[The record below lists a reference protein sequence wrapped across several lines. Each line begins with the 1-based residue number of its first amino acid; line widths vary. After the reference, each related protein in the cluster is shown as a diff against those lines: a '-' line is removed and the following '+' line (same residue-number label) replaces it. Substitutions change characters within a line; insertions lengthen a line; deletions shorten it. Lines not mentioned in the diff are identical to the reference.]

1 MTTKLD
7 YDSKIRYLLT
17 EVETLRTALSTMTKI
32 VWFILKK
39 REKPCCALNPDE
51 KAAMLDACKAVVIIA
66 NAPTPKAPPTGAPEA
81 LTFGDPRAVAPF
93 PPTCKAPPPWFFERT
108 LDRAPPA
115 TFVATCEACPVP
127 LQEEGLAAPVQNPE
141 ETALARYL
149 AMVRVPQRVS
159 HASPVRG

>member
-1 MTTKLD
+1 MATQADHDTKV
-7 YDSKIRYLLT
+7 RYLLT
-17 EVETLRTALSTMTKI
+17 EVATLRTALSTMTKI
-32 VWFILKK
+32 ARFSLEK

-51 KAAMLDACKAVVIIA
+51 KAAMLDACKAVVSMA

-108 LDRAPPA
+108 LGSAPPA

-127 LQEEGLAAPVQNPE
+127 QQEEGLAAPVQNPE
-141 ETALARYL
+141 ETALATFL
-149 AMVRVPQRVS
+149 EMGRVPQRVS
-159 HASPVRG
+159 QASPVPR